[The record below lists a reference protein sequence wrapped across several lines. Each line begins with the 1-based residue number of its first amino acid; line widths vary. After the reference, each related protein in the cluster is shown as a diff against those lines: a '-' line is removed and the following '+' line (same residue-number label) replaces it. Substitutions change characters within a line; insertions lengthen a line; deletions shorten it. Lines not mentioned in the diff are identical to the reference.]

1 MHYRDGTPAELGD
14 KVTVA
19 DADSIPADIHGGA
32 TGNFAKIPT
41 WMLTEQGRAERTG
54 VVVGRDTKGS
64 CGVAILRPTSEVPRY
79 AGGTILCTQSQ
90 EPGLYLIEGRMMT
103 CETAYLKKLA

>member
-19 DADSIPADIHGGA
+19 DAESVPADIHGGA
-32 TGNFAKIPT
+32 AGNFAKIPD

-54 VVVGRDTKGS
+54 TVVGRDTKGT
-64 CGVAILRPTSEVPRY
+64 CGVAIFRPTSEVAR
-79 AGGTILCTQSQ
+79 TIGYPVLCTQSQ
-90 EPGLYLIEGRMMT
+90 EPALVVLEGRIQA
-103 CETAYLKKLA
+103 CETAYLKRLA